1 MRKIELKNRVLG
13 FMPAGPN
20 PLAWLIF
27 LLMLLLLIPIIL
39 LIVVLVPVVLLVNYI
54 RMRFF
59 PNKKPRIFATPFG
72 FTVYSQSQRTLVNYT
87 WHEIA
92 KAEVWQESG
101 ETFPV
106 LILTNGSQ
114 VKLPGIAIE
123 QVRSMCA
130 QHNIAFYD
138 DVILSGD

>member
-1 MRKIELKNRVLG
+1 VRKIEIKNRVLS
-13 FMPAGPN
+13 FVPNGPN
-20 PLAWLIF
+20 PLGWLVF

-72 FTVYSQSQRTLVNYT
+72 FTVYSQAQRTLVNYS
-87 WHEIA
+87 WHEIT
-92 KAEVWQESG
+92 KAEVWQQQG
-101 ETFPV
+101 KAFAV

-114 VKLPGIAIE
+114 VKLPGIEIE
-123 QVRSMCA
+123 QVKAMCA
-130 QHNIAFYD
+130 QHNIPFYD

>member
-1 MRKIELKNRVLG
+1 
-13 FMPAGPN
+13 MPAGPN

-92 KAEVWQESG
+92 KAEVWQENG

>member
-1 MRKIELKNRVLG
+1 
-13 FMPAGPN
+13 MPAGPN

-59 PNKKPRIFATPFG
+59 PNTKPRIFATPFG

-92 KAEVWQESG
+92 KAEVWQENG

>member
-1 MRKIELKNRVLG
+1 
-13 FMPAGPN
+13 MPNGPN
-20 PLAWLIF
+20 PLAWVIF

-72 FTVYSQSQRTLVNYT
+72 FTVYSQAQRTLVNYT
-87 WHEIA
+87 WHEIS
-92 KAEVWQESG
+92 KAEVWQEDG
-101 ETFPV
+101 EIFPV
-106 LILTNGSQ
+106 LVLSNGNP
-114 VKLPGIAIE
+114 VKLPGIDIE
-123 QVRSMCA
+123 QVQSMCA
-130 QHNIAFYD
+130 QHNIPFYD